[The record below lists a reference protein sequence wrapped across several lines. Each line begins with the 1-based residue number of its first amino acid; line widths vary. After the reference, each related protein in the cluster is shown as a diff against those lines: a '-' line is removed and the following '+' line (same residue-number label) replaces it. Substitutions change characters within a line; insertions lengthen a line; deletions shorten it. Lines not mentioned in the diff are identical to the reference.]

1 MICMSCLSMYGKL
14 LERFV
19 WPSVIIIVI
28 NVIVS
33 YVHKT
38 QIYVSKYKVF
48 QRPIYTTARKKT
60 CGEKQFVCR
69 TPYDTK
75 LHTKKLGKANN

>member
-1 MICMSCLSMYGKL
+1 
-14 LERFV
+14 
-19 WPSVIIIVI
+19 
-28 NVIVS
+28 VS

-75 LHTKKLGKANN
+75 LHTKKLGKANNWMIYMTRQGAATSWKNHVKICLIV

>member
-60 CGEKQFVCR
+60 LPNSFAEHLMIRKFIQR
-69 TPYDTK
+69 
-75 LHTKKLGKANN
+75 N